1 MQSMRILFYPYNF
14 FKKCPLA
21 MLTNFVLPPPLTFD
35 DVARKMSLP
44 RDNDFFPITSAKSQQ
59 MSRTKSSTL
68 QWSIFKKKNCR
79 SKTKL
84 S

>member
-1 MQSMRILFYPYNF
+1 
-14 FKKCPLA
+14 

-59 MSRTKSSTL
+59 MSRTKFVNIAMEHF
-68 QWSIFKKKNCR
+68 QKKK
-79 SKTKL
+79 L
-84 S
+84 QE